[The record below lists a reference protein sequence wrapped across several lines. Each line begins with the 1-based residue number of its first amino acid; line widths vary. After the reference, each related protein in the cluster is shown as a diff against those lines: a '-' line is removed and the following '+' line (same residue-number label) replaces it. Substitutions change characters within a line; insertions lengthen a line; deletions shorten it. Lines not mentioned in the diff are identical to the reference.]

1 MGVLSDLEPKNVFHF
16 FEEITGIPHGS
27 GNVEQIS
34 DYLADFARKRKLFF
48 IQDQLKNVIIV
59 KEASPGYEQEPAVIL
74 QGHMDMVAVKRK
86 DCPIDMQKEGLR
98 VAVDGD
104 KVYAEGT
111 SLGGDDGIA
120 VAFSLALLDSDTIRH
135 PKLEVIFTVDEEVG
149 MDGARGIDLS
159 MLTGSRMINLDS
171 EEEGIF
177 LTSCAGGARVKCLLP
192 MGTFP
197 LKGESL
203 LDVEGCREDGMVA
216 GIIQGGM
223 KAPYLAYEIIVGG
236 LLGGHSGGEI
246 HKGRGNSNCLFG
258 RLLARLCEKM
268 PVMLAGVHGG
278 LADNAIPRETVGVL
292 VIEEKDREAFTGIV
306 SCVEKEISGELSV
319 KDPGFYMKAVEQERL
334 PDACAGPEDTGRA
347 AAFLCALPDGVQ
359 AMSADIPGLVETSL
373 NLGILEYEAG
383 TLTAEYTET
392 VEAPDTTGMLIAE
405 FSTENVEVPDTTG
418 MLIAEFSVRSSIE
431 SAKNALIGRLQ
442 AVTGLAGGTNT
453 VTGDYPGWRFRK
465 DSPLR
470 EKMVRVYRE
479 MYGAE
484 PKVEA
489 IHAGLECGILG
500 SKLTSLDCVSIGPDM
515 KDIHTTE
522 ETLSISSTRRVWEY
536 LVRLLETKEQEN
548 TWGE

>member
-223 KAPYLAYEIIVGG
+223 KAPYLAYEIIVSG

-383 TLTAEYTET
+383 TLTAEYTEN
-392 VEAPDTTGMLIAE
+392 VEA
-405 FSTENVEVPDTTG
+405 PDTTG

-453 VTGDYPGWRFRK
+453 ITGDYPGWRFRK